1 MNLASYLAHWNLIEN
16 PFRAEEARH
25 DPVFSRLGSGPTVHP
40 DFEKI
45 LGDLSRPG
53 SAIVFG
59 EKGSGK
65 TAIRLQLEQRVAAHN
80 KATESRRVF
89 LLPYDDLNPV
99 IDRVC
104 AAEGVAAADSDRDVL
119 GALKNIRLT
128 DHLDGILC
136 AAVSRVVDALLTPAG
151 GDATPLLGESPAKR
165 LRGTPIGTRRDMV
178 ILQTIYDRDAEAP
191 DRTRRLRRA
200 LGVRTGPG
208 PLLIG
213 IAAALGWVIPLAV
226 FAAWFLTQDES
237 IPVWLWQGALA
248 TLSLAW
254 LILAAWHFLAVP
266 WGRTRRA
273 RRIAKSVRAAGR
285 TAPSLAGSLA
295 HLTPEERR
303 LFAAGV
309 GSPEER
315 RYEALDRLT
324 RILAPLGFVGAMI
337 VVDRVDEPSLVNGQV
352 DRMRAVVWPM
362 LSNTFLQHAGIGVK
376 LLLPIELRHEL
387 FRESTAFFQEAR
399 LDKQSMVERLAWT
412 GAVLYDLCTARLTAC
427 RTPGSAI
434 LPLIDLFEDDVTR
447 QDIVDALEQMHQPR
461 DAFKF
466 LYQCIQEHC
475 AGVTE
480 DQAKW
485 RIPRIILE
493 MVKRQQS
500 ERVQMLYRGVRPA

>member
-1 MNLASYLAHWNLIEN
+1 MNLASYLAHWQLIEN

-25 DPVFSRLGSGPTVHP
+25 DPVFSRLGTGPTVHP

-53 SAIVFG
+53 TAIVFG

-65 TAIRLQLEQRVAAHN
+65 TAIRLQIEARVAAHN
-80 KATESRRVF
+80 KATESRRVL

-104 AAEGVAAADSDRDVL
+104 AAQGIGASDSDRDIL
-119 GALKNIRLT
+119 DALRNLKLT
-128 DHLDGILC
+128 DHLDGILS
-136 AAVSRVVDALLTPAG
+136 ASVARVVDALLTPAG
-151 GDATPLLGESPAKR
+151 GDGPVPFGESPAKR
-165 LRGTPIGTRRDMV
+165 LKHGPISVRRDMV
-178 ILQTIYDRDAEAP
+178 IAQVIYDRDETAP
-191 DRTRRLRRA
+191 ERTRRLRRV
-200 LGVRTGPG
+200 LGVRSGPG
-208 PLLIG
+208 RFFLG
-213 IAAALGWVIPLAV
+213 VAAAFGWVLPVGLFAAYFLTSEDRIPL
-226 FAAWFLTQDES
+226 
-237 IPVWLWQGALA
+237 WLWQGALGA
-248 TLSLAW
+248 LSLAW
-254 LILAAWHFLAVP
+254 LLLAVWYFLLIP
-266 WGRTRRA
+266 FARSRQA
-273 RRIAKSVRAAGR
+273 RRICRTIRAAGR
-285 TAPSLAGSLA
+285 TPASMSASLAQ
-295 HLTPEERR
+295 LTPEESR
-303 LFAAGV
+303 LVHAGR
-309 GSPEER
+309 GSAEER
-315 RYEALDRLT
+315 RYEMLDRLT
-324 RILAPLGFVGAMI
+324 RTLAHLGFVGAMV

-362 LSNTFLQHAGIGVK
+362 LSNTFLQHQGIGVK

-399 LDKQSMVERLAWT
+399 LDKQSMVERLSWT
-412 GAVLYDLCTARLTAC
+412 GAVLYDLCTARLAAC
-427 RTPGSAI
+427 RQQGSAH

-447 QDIVDALEQMHQPR
+447 QDVVDALEQMHQPR